1 MEGVRKE
8 IQQGIQATY
17 NWELEVRFAPLVDV
31 EDPPLVRTEIVRRQA
46 DDLDLAL
53 LEIGST
59 ARHFRKLGG
68 AYRSEV
74 VGVRKEDGLGS
85 SSVSVN
91 QGT

>member
-8 IQQGIQATY
+8 CQHGIQATY
-17 NWELEVRFAPLVDV
+17 NGELEVRFSPLVDV
-31 EDPPLVRTEIVRRQA
+31 EDPPLMRSEVVRRQA
-46 DDLDLAL
+46 NDLDVAL

-85 SSVSVN
+85 SSASVN
-91 QGT
+91 